1 MNITQKYA
9 TAISG
14 VFFIFVL
21 VNLLSHNIPLIGQV
35 SIFTSKHLIST
46 AGDYVAAERAYV
58 LPRTQYVGYVIFVGT
73 IVRVIMST

>member
-21 VNLLSHNIPLIGQV
+21 VNLLLYNIPLIGHV
-35 SIFTSKHLIST
+35 SLFTSKHLIST
-46 AGDYVAAERAYV
+46 IGDYVAAERAYV
-58 LPRTQYVGYVIFVGT
+58 LTT
-73 IVRVIMST
+73 IKNHGVARIRVVP